1 MKNVEVENMYLDK
14 LKDWFDVIEFG
25 DNFSVNKFHSLD
37 IGDYHERYFL
47 VTEDDSYSK
56 DFIHIYMIRM
66 FGLNDEISLSVD
78 YDKHMKSNEVLENL
92 LDIIKI
98 AYNKI

>member
-1 MKNVEVENMYLDK
+1 MNNIEKIYLDK
-14 LKDWFDVIEFG
+14 LKDWFDVEEFG
-25 DNFSVNKFHSLD
+25 DNFSVSKFHSDD
-37 IGDYHERYFL
+37 IGANYHERYFL

-56 DFIHIYMIRM
+56 DFVHIYMIRM
-66 FGLNDEISLSVD
+66 FGIDDKINLSVD

-98 AYNKI
+98 AHKTI